1 MKNDPETLT
10 IRPPEADD
18 GSAIAHLFTQLG
30 YPAEGADVTERLL
43 APDPASVVL
52 LASLADKVV
61 GVLVWHKLAPL
72 HVAPAWGLISALV
85 VDEGAR
91 GREWAQPCSR
101 EPKRWRGPQVA
112 PSWSYPAASSA
123 RRPTVSI
130 WRRIIR
136 SGRNGSSNCCDLFFA
151 SQRRSRRAGM
161 VQMAGWSPANVHE

>member
-1 MKNDPETLT
+1 MKDTSDILT

-30 YPAEGADVTERLL
+30 YPAEGADVTARLL

-52 LASLADKVV
+52 LASQADKVV

-91 GREWAQPCSR
+91 GAGVGAALLERAEQMARAAGCAQLELSSSLKRESAHRFYLAQDYQER
-101 EPKRWRGPQVA
+101 PKRFVK
-112 PSWSYPAASSA
+112 
-123 RRPTVSI
+123 
-130 WRRIIR
+130 
-136 SGRNGSSNCCDLFFA
+136 LL
-151 SQRRSRRAGM
+151 
-161 VQMAGWSPANVHE
+161 

>member
-30 YPAEGADVTERLL
+30 YPAEGADVTARLL

-52 LASLADKVV
+52 LASLGDKVV

-91 GREWAQPCSR
+91 GRGVGADLLVAAEERARAQGCSQLELSSSLKR
-101 EPKRWRGPQVA
+101 EGAHRFYLAQGYVERPKRFVK
-112 PSWSYPAASSA
+112 
-123 RRPTVSI
+123 TV
-130 WRRIIR
+130 
-136 SGRNGSSNCCDLFFA
+136 
-151 SQRRSRRAGM
+151 
-161 VQMAGWSPANVHE
+161 